1 MFIFLFSS
9 FRLTSI
15 SVDSDFFAYSFHD
28 FCNTSFCPI
37 SALSEQS
44 VFDFWGFPAFFRVS
58 FDEVRR
64 LRAFPPMRTATSI
77 NATDAGRHF
86 QSAFYRVSSSLRLAR
101 SISIFPART
110 RVYFSSFMCERRL
123 LVGVSSIRANRARAT
138 TDPRVGRLVKSHCFE
153 SVYTGKDVYQI
164 WLSSLFI
171 DDMTRE
177 TGAAHSTRPTDLMNL
192 QLCFTHRYILWMI
205 IIISLVI
212 IL

>member
-37 SALSEQS
+37 STLSEQS
-44 VFDFWGFPAFFRVS
+44 VFDFCGFPAFFRMS

-110 RVYFSSFMCERRL
+110 LVYFSSFMCERRL
-123 LVGVSSIRANRARAT
+123 LVGVSSIRVIHVRRW
-138 TDPRVGRLVKSHCFE
+138 RCGSHRQPDFLQ
-153 SVYTGKDVYQI
+153 VYIFDSQ
-164 WLSSLFI
+164 
-171 DDMTRE
+171 
-177 TGAAHSTRPTDLMNL
+177 
-192 QLCFTHRYILWMI
+192 
-205 IIISLVI
+205 
-212 IL
+212 